1 MTLEFLSNIYLI
13 LGVSIVGAIAIMV
26 SLENEEEGW
35 ASGILSLVLALLLW
49 NYGKDIWSFVST
61 NIATTV
67 YFSLGYIILGMGWS
81 ILKWNEFV
89 KKKVEKF
96 KTKRAEYLKQNEKF
110 NDVDMIHLKGIC
122 DYLRNNGFQ
131 VWGSEVK
138 NMKDIVV
145 KIMPSGADNKASII
159 AWISYWPLSFTA
171 TLLNNPFRRLW
182 LYVYSLC
189 SGVYDIISMRH
200 AKDLI

>member
-1 MTLEFLSNIYLI
+1 
-13 LGVSIVGAIAIMV
+13 MV
-26 SLENEEEGW
+26 SLENEEEGL
-35 ASGILSLVLALLLW
+35 ASGIVSFVLALLLW

-67 YFSLGYIILGMGWS
+67 YFSVGYVILGMGWS

-89 KKKVEKF
+89 KKKVADFKKLRAQYMDTNDKF
-96 KTKRAEYLKQNEKF
+96 KES
-110 NDVDMIHLKGIC
+110 DPIHMKSLC
-122 DYLRNNGFQ
+122 DYLRNNGFK
-131 VWGSEVK
+131 VWGSDVK
-138 NMKDIVV
+138 SMKDIVV
-145 KIMPSGADNKASII
+145 KSMPNGADNKGSII
-159 AWISYWPLSFTA
+159 AWISYWPLSLTA

-189 SGVYDIISMRH
+189 SGVYDKISMSH

>member
-1 MTLEFLSNIYLI
+1 MLEFLSNIYVI

-35 ASGILSLVLALLLW
+35 ASGIVSFVLALLLW
-49 NYGKDIWSFVST
+49 NYGKDLWAFVST

-67 YFSLGYIILGMGWS
+67 YFSLGYVILGMGWS

-89 KKKVEKF
+89 KKKVAEFKKLRTQYMDTNEKF
-96 KTKRAEYLKQNEKF
+96 KES
-110 NDVDMIHLKGIC
+110 DSIHLKSLC
-122 DYLRNNGFQ
+122 DYLRNHGFK
-131 VWGSEVK
+131 VWGSDVK
-138 NMKDIVV
+138 SMKEIVV
-145 KIMPSGADNKASII
+145 KIMPSGTDNKASII
-159 AWISYWPLSFTA
+159 AWISYWPLSLTA

-182 LYVYSLC
+182 LYIYSLC
-189 SGVYDIISMRH
+189 SGVYDKISMSH

>member
-1 MTLEFLSNIYLI
+1 MEFLSNIYVI
-13 LGVSIVGAIAIMV
+13 LGVSIVGAIAVMV

-35 ASGILSLVLALLLW
+35 ASGIVSFVLALLLW
-49 NYGKDIWSFVST
+49 NYGKDIWAFVST
-61 NIATTV
+61 NIATTI

-96 KTKRAEYLKQNEKF
+96 KKVRSEYLERNEKF
-110 NDVDMIHLKGIC
+110 SETDKIHMKALC
-122 DYLRNNGFQ
+122 DYLRGFDFK
-131 VWGSEVK
+131 VWSQDV
-138 NMKDIVV
+138 NSMKDIVV
-145 KIMPSGADNKASII
+145 KIMPNGSDNKSSII
-159 AWISYWPLSFTA
+159 AWISYWPLSLVA

-189 SGVYDIISMRH
+189 SGVYDKISMSH
-200 AKDLI
+200 AKDLV

>member
-1 MTLEFLSNIYLI
+1 MLEFLSNIYVI

-35 ASGILSLVLALLLW
+35 ASGIISFVLALLLW
-49 NYGKDIWSFVST
+49 NYGKDIWDFVST

-67 YFSLGYIILGMGWS
+67 YFSVGYVILGMGWS
-81 ILKWNEFV
+81 MLKWNEFV
-89 KKKVEKF
+89 KKKINLF
-96 KTKRAEYLKQNEKF
+96 KTKRAEYLNQNKKFDEK
-110 NDVDMIHLKGIC
+110 DEIHLRGLC
-122 DYLRNNGFQ
+122 DFLRNFGFK
-131 VWGSEVK
+131 VWGSDVK
-138 NMKDIVV
+138 TMKDIVV
-145 KIMPSGADNKASII
+145 KIMPNGTDNKGSII
-159 AWISYWPLSFTA
+159 AWISYWPLSLTA

-189 SGVYDIISMRH
+189 SGVYDKISMSH

>member
-1 MTLEFLSNIYLI
+1 MLEFLSNIYVI

-35 ASGILSLVLALLLW
+35 ASGIVSFVLALLLW
-49 NYGKDIWSFVST
+49 NYGKDIWGFVST

-67 YFSLGYIILGMGWS
+67 YFSLGYVILGMGWS

-96 KTKRAEYLKQNEKF
+96 KKVRSEYLERNEKF
-110 NDVDMIHLKGIC
+110 TETDKIHLKALC
-122 DYLRNNGFQ
+122 DYLRGFDFK
-131 VWGSEVK
+131 VWSQDV
-138 NMKDIVV
+138 NSMKDIVV
-145 KIMPSGADNKASII
+145 KIMPNGSDNKASII
-159 AWISYWPLSFTA
+159 AWISYWPLSLTA

-189 SGVYDIISMRH
+189 SGVYDKISMSH

>member
-1 MTLEFLSNIYLI
+1 MIEFLSNIYVI

-35 ASGILSLVLALLLW
+35 ASGILSFVLALLLW
-49 NYGKDIWSFVST
+49 NYGKDIWFFVST
-61 NIATTV
+61 NIATTI

-89 KKKVEKF
+89 KKKVNLF
-96 KTKRAEYLKQNEKF
+96 KTKRAEYLDQNKNF
-110 NDVDMIHLKGIC
+110 NEEDSIHLHNLC
-122 DYLRNNGFQ
+122 DKLRVYGFK
-131 VWGSEVK
+131 VWGSQVK

-145 KIMPSGADNKASII
+145 QIMPNGTDNKASII
-159 AWISYWPLSFTA
+159 AWISYWPLSLTA
-171 TLLNNPFRRLW
+171 TLLNNPFRKLW
-182 LYVYSLC
+182 LYIYSLC
-189 SGVYDIISMRH
+189 SGLYDKISMSH

>member
-1 MTLEFLSNIYLI
+1 MLEFLSNIYVI
-13 LGVSIVGAIAIMV
+13 LGVSIVGAIAIMI

-35 ASGILSLVLALLLW
+35 ASGMLSFVLALLLW
-49 NYGKDIWSFVST
+49 NYGKDLWSFVST
-61 NIATTV
+61 NISTTI
-67 YFSLGYIILGMGWS
+67 YFSLGYVILGMGWS

-96 KTKRAEYLKQNEKF
+96 KKIRSEYLERNENF
-110 NDVDMIHLKGIC
+110 TDTDRIHLKSLC
-122 DYLRNNGFQ
+122 DYLRNFDFK
-131 VWGSEVK
+131 VWGSDVES
-138 NMKDIVV
+138 MKDIIV
-145 KIMPSGADNKASII
+145 KIMPNGTDNKASII
-159 AWISYWPLSFTA
+159 AWISYWPLSLTA

-189 SGVYDIISMRH
+189 SGVYDKISMSH

>member
-1 MTLEFLSNIYLI
+1 MLEFLSNIYVI

-35 ASGILSLVLALLLW
+35 ASGIISFVLALLLW
-49 NYGKDIWSFVST
+49 NYGKDIWDFVST

-67 YFSLGYIILGMGWS
+67 YFSVGYVILGMGWS
-81 ILKWNEFV
+81 MLKWNEFV
-89 KKKVEKF
+89 KKKINLF
-96 KTKRAEYLKQNEKF
+96 KTKRAEYLNQNKKFDEK
-110 NDVDMIHLKGIC
+110 DEIHLRGLC
-122 DYLRNNGFQ
+122 DFLRNFGFK
-131 VWGSEVK
+131 VWGSDVK
-138 NMKDIVV
+138 TMKDIVV
-145 KIMPSGADNKASII
+145 KIMPNGTDNKGSII
-159 AWISYWPLSFTA
+159 AWISYWPLSLTA

-189 SGVYDIISMRH
+189 SGVYDGISMSH